1 VDLCLAGLDGVVG
14 LGDAVVVFCSAR
26 HDFGMSLKLC
36 RWDS

>member
-26 HDFGMSLKLC
+26 HDDRFVVFEGRC
-36 RWDS
+36 E